1 MAGKLILIVEDN
13 PSNLKLVKT
22 VLSLEGYD
30 IQTATNA
37 EEALERLN
45 TFHPHLI
52 LMDVQLPGM
61 DGLQLTKKL
70 KGDTR
75 FQNIIIVALT
85 AYAMKRDEE
94 KALAS
99 GFDGYMTKPID
110 VRTFPNEILRYLKNK
125 KAD

>member
-22 VLSLEGYD
+22 VLTLEGYD

-37 EEALERLN
+37 EEALELLN

-70 KGDTR
+70 KGDPR
-75 FQNIIIVALT
+75 FQKIIIVALT
-85 AYAMKRDEE
+85 AYAMKRDQE
-94 KALAS
+94 KALDA
-99 GFDGYMTKPID
+99 GFDGYMTKPIN
-110 VRTFPNEILRYLKNK
+110 VRTFPDEILRYLKNK
-125 KAD
+125 KAV